1 MLTKKKIIYVLGVSL
16 TVCAA
21 SFVAYEYQKPRTINY
36 DKTSPMMI
44 FKNKDKLW
52 QVVTYDGQPV
62 TTLMTRIHP
71 EFSQEYRNVYLNYR
85 SQFVF
90 SNGTAITVEEQPI
103 YWNRAG
109 DIVTIDYTEINEA
122 YIFWVGDQEMK
133 ANTAITLAGLKKQV
147 LSEILKSKDIDRK
160 RMAQKLSSRSDWL
173 D

>member
-1 MLTKKKIIYVLGVSL
+1 MLSNKKLIYCVGVFLVVS
-16 TVCAA
+16 TG
-21 SFVAYEYQKPRTINY
+21 SFVAYEYNRPRMIDY

-52 QVVTYDGQPV
+52 QVVTYDGEPV

-90 SNGTAITVEEQPI
+90 SDGTGITVEEQPI

-109 DIVTIDYTEINEA
+109 DIVTIDYTQVNES
-122 YIFWVGDQEMK
+122 YIFWVGDKEMRT
-133 ANTAITLAGLKKQV
+133 NTAITLAGLKKQV
-147 LSEILKSKDIDRK
+147 LSDILKSKDIDRN
-160 RMAQKLSSRSDWL
+160 RMSQKVGSRSEWL